1 MSHGRLRTRPKARRR
16 IVRDN
21 ASSAKSRTVAAKG
34 DLTAALCGRNRRRPC
49 NTRRQAKSATVGGYW
64 PAARPKTQRFAV
76 AKFTASP
83 ATEPAATAASGSQ
96 PAGGAAA
103 TIAA

>member
-1 MSHGRLRTRPKARRR
+1 MSDGRLRTRPKARRR
-16 IVRDN
+16 IVRDS
-21 ASSAKSRTVAAKG
+21 ASSSKSSTVAAKG
-34 DLTAALCGRNRRRPC
+34 NLPATLCGPNRQGSC
-49 NTRRQAKSATVGGYW
+49 NTHRQAKSATVGGYW

-83 ATEPAATAASGSQ
+83 ATDPAATAASGSQ

-103 TIAA
+103 MITA